1 MTQSE
6 IHIVDYGNLAD
17 WFSAVGTV
25 LAVFLSLYLI
35 WDERRIRFRI
45 VAFIQDGTKEVKK
58 DPGIISVVSTR
69 KLIFS
74 GMNLGKQHIAVLYQG
89 LRVKKSFFGKE
100 NNIIQVNEIKLN
112 DQSVNILETD
122 ITLNDFELLETGKQT
137 MKRSIDFDV
146 MKKELWDQFPEKP
159 KKVVIE
165 FVYINVYG
173 KEYIDTLD
181 FENPKLETQS

>member
-58 DPGIISVVSTR
+58 DPGII
-69 KLIFS
+69 
-74 GMNLGKQHIAVLYQG
+74 
-89 LRVKKSFFGKE
+89 
-100 NNIIQVNEIKLN
+100 
-112 DQSVNILETD
+112 
-122 ITLNDFELLETGKQT
+122 
-137 MKRSIDFDV
+137 
-146 MKKELWDQFPEKP
+146 
-159 KKVVIE
+159 
-165 FVYINVYG
+165 
-173 KEYIDTLD
+173 
-181 FENPKLETQS
+181 

>member
-1 MTQSE
+1 MIRSE
-6 IHIVDYGNLAD
+6 IHIVDYGNLTD
-17 WFSAVGTV
+17 WFSAIGTV
-25 LAVFLSLYLI
+25 VAVLLSIYLI
-35 WDERRIRFRI
+35 WDERRIRFRV
-45 VAFIQDGTKEVKK
+45 VAFIQDGAEEVQK
-58 DPGIISVVSTR
+58 DPQTISVVATR

-112 DQSVNILETD
+112 GQSVNILETD

-137 MKRSIDFDV
+137 MKRFIDFDV
-146 MKKELWDQFPEKP
+146 MKNELWDQFPEKP

-181 FENPKLETQS
+181 FENPKREVY

>member
-1 MTQSE
+1 MQFNS
-6 IHIVDYGNLAD
+6 IYI
-17 WFSAVGTV
+17 
-25 LAVFLSLYLI
+25 
-35 WDERRIRFRI
+35 
-45 VAFIQDGTKEVKK
+45 
-58 DPGIISVVSTR
+58 
-69 KLIFS
+69 
-74 GMNLGKQHIAVLYQG
+74 YQG

-112 DQSVNILETD
+112 DPSVNILETD